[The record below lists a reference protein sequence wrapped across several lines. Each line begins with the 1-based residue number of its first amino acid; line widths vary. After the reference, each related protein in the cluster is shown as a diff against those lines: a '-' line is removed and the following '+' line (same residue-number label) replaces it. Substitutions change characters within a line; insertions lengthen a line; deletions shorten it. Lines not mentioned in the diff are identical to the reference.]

1 MTAMSEYVANPV
13 DLDCT
18 RRYCFCSGK
27 DDNIDKDAIDKC
39 LFENKCDK
47 DLSKYKLDEEL
58 VETAINDVVN
68 SIREYEG
75 RVLFIV
81 NCTEKK
87 AWKTC
92 CKGGCF
98 EKYIPAEC
106 AYCGSSFIRFKKFL
120 YRLWNEMKND
130 EISYPIY
137 WVILSAK
144 YGFIEPDH
152 PIHEYNVTLSNDETG
167 PIDLVSLI
175 RQAKYQTRILHLHEK
190 DYKKLIEFDKIYV
203 YSNDIYYLIAVA
215 IVFGAKTK
223 RLLLTKDDNKLG
235 NTIKDFK
242 RLNTFL
248 NEYAYFLIIN

>member
-1 MTAMSEYVANPV
+1 
-13 DLDCT
+13 
-18 RRYCFCSGK
+18 
-27 DDNIDKDAIDKC
+27 
-39 LFENKCDK
+39 
-47 DLSKYKLDEEL
+47 
-58 VETAINDVVN
+58 
-68 SIREYEG
+68 
-75 RVLFIV
+75 
-81 NCTEKK
+81 
-87 AWKTC
+87 
-92 CKGGCF
+92 
-98 EKYIPAEC
+98 
-106 AYCGSSFIRFKKFL
+106 
-120 YRLWNEMKND
+120 MKND

-152 PIHEYNVTLSNDETG
+152 PIHEYNVALSNDETG

-215 IVFGAKTK
+215 IVFGTKTK
-223 RLLLTKDDNKLG
+223 RLLLTKDDNKLE